1 MKTLENLKYP
11 IGKFEIPASF
21 NKESIEQWIST
32 IREFPQKI
40 QNEITSLSEAELEQQ
55 YRPEGWTIRQVV
67 HHCADSHMNSFIRF
81 KLALTEDVPTIKPY
95 EENIW
100 AELED
105 SKNLDVN
112 ISVNLLFALHQRW
125 VVLLNSFVEKDWEKK
140 FRHPETNQLIDL
152 KTNLAI
158 YAWHCNHHLAH
169 IQQAKKVNVSLRNI
183 L

>member
-40 QNEITSLSEAELEQQ
+40 QEEITSLSEAELEQQ

-81 KLALTEDVPTIKPY
+81 KLALTEDVPTIKPM
-95 EENIW
+95 
-100 AELED
+100 
-105 SKNLDVN
+105 
-112 ISVNLLFALHQRW
+112 
-125 VVLLNSFVEKDWEKK
+125 
-140 FRHPETNQLIDL
+140 
-152 KTNLAI
+152 
-158 YAWHCNHHLAH
+158 
-169 IQQAKKVNVSLRNI
+169 KKVFGLN
-183 L
+183 

>member
-11 IGKFEIPASF
+11 IGKFEIPTSF
-21 NKESIEQWIST
+21 NRESIEQCIST

-55 YRPEGWTIRQVV
+55 YRPEGWTIRQIV

-105 SKNLDVN
+105 SKNLAVN

-125 VVLLNSFVEKDWEKK
+125 VVLLNSFVESDWEKNFVIRK
-140 FRHPETNQLIDL
+140 QIN
-152 KTNLAI
+152 
-158 YAWHCNHHLAH
+158 
-169 IQQAKKVNVSLRNI
+169 
-183 L
+183 

>member
-21 NKESIEQWIST
+21 NKESIEQWISI

-55 YRPEGWTIRQVV
+55 YRPEGWAIR
-67 HHCADSHMNSFIRF
+67 
-81 KLALTEDVPTIKPY
+81 
-95 EENIW
+95 
-100 AELED
+100 
-105 SKNLDVN
+105 
-112 ISVNLLFALHQRW
+112 
-125 VVLLNSFVEKDWEKK
+125 
-140 FRHPETNQLIDL
+140 IDL

-169 IQQAKKVNVSLRNI
+169 IKQAKKS
-183 L
+183 